1 MADNFK
7 RVSATG
13 TGSLVVIA
21 TVPSSN
27 LSTTPPTEPATF
39 ILKNV
44 TVSNKSGG
52 AVTAGRATGGDAVG
66 DDGAALGVGAGAGG
80 DGGSGGGGAVLVAA
94 CRLRSAIARANSGS
108 SGRPLMVE
116 SGFQG
121 AGAPGSRC
129 CRAGMWRMA
138 LSSSRASMLCRSRR

>member
-21 TVPSSN
+21 TVPASN
-27 LSTTPPTEPATF
+27 LSTTPPVEPATI

-52 AVTAGRATGGDAVG
+52 AVTAEVSINDSSASVETHILDESVANNAVKHLTTTQVLEQGDTVK
-66 DDGAALGVGAGAGG
+66 VK
-80 DGGSGGGGAVLVAA
+80 GSGLKFSINFMEI
-94 CRLRSAIARANSGS
+94 L
-108 SGRPLMVE
+108 
-116 SGFQG
+116 
-121 AGAPGSRC
+121 
-129 CRAGMWRMA
+129 
-138 LSSSRASMLCRSRR
+138 

>member
-7 RVSATG
+7 RISATG

-21 TVPSSN
+21 TVPTSN

-52 AVTAGRATGGDAVG
+52 AVTAEVSINDSSASVETHILDESVANNAVKHLTTTQVLEQGDTVK
-66 DDGAALGVGAGAGG
+66 VK
-80 DGGSGGGGAVLVAA
+80 GSGLKF
-94 CRLRSAIARANSGS
+94 SINF
-108 SGRPLMVE
+108 ME
-116 SGFQG
+116 II
-121 AGAPGSRC
+121 
-129 CRAGMWRMA
+129 
-138 LSSSRASMLCRSRR
+138 

>member
-21 TVPSSN
+21 TVPASN

-52 AVTAGRATGGDAVG
+52 AVTAEVSINDSSASVETHILYESVNNNAVKHLTTTQVLEQGDTVK
-66 DDGAALGVGAGAGG
+66 VK
-80 DGGSGGGGAVLVAA
+80 GSGLKFSINFMEIV
-94 CRLRSAIARANSGS
+94 
-108 SGRPLMVE
+108 
-116 SGFQG
+116 
-121 AGAPGSRC
+121 
-129 CRAGMWRMA
+129 
-138 LSSSRASMLCRSRR
+138 

>member
-21 TVPSSN
+21 TVPASN
-27 LSTTPPTEPATF
+27 LSTTPPTEPATL

-52 AVTAGRATGGDAVG
+52 AVTAEVSINDSSASVETHILDESVNNNAVKHLTTTQVLEQGDTVK
-66 DDGAALGVGAGAGG
+66 VK
-80 DGGSGGGGAVLVAA
+80 GSGLKF
-94 CRLRSAIARANSGS
+94 SINF
-108 SGRPLMVE
+108 ME
-116 SGFQG
+116 II
-121 AGAPGSRC
+121 
-129 CRAGMWRMA
+129 
-138 LSSSRASMLCRSRR
+138 